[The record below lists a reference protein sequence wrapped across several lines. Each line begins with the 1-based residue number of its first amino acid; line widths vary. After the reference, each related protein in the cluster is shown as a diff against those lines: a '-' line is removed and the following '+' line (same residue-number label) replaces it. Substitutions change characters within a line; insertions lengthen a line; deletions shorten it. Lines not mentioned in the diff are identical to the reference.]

1 MFDLGPSRYIALGL
15 SVPKI
20 GKPRRAA
27 EVCTC
32 AICHRSGVTLL
43 KREGTYVCRPCYGRL
58 LDLRKLE
65 EQQKEREEP

>member
-1 MFDLGPSRYIALGL
+1 MIDREPPRYVEELDM
-15 SVPKI
+15 PKG
-20 GKPRRAA
+20 GKPHRVV
-27 EVCTC
+27 EVCAC

-65 EQQKEREEP
+65 EQQKGIDQ